1 MYRGGVQLDPPL
13 QPAGVP
19 TPPTPKFDGTG
30 NQVRMTQR
38 VTEDHERLLS
48 QNVQGGGV
56 QLDPPCSQLGYS
68 KPPPPPPLN
77 SAFDP
82 LGFTVAVDSE
92 DVSVW
97 SVAHDCKVVI

>member
-48 QNVQGGGV
+48 QNVQGGGGTIR
-56 QLDPPCSQLGYS
+56 PPLQPAGVLQTT
-68 KPPPPPPLN
+68 PPPPPQLC
-77 SAFDP
+77 
-82 LGFTVAVDSE
+82 L
-92 DVSVW
+92 
-97 SVAHDCKVVI
+97 